1 MPEYPITISVSIAKA
16 YKYKSL
22 VFTHHDYLGPQILRH
37 KDHEAT
43 YRKIGL
49 RQWGEFAQW
58 LRLDNVDREKYRI
71 N

>member
-22 VFTHHDYLGPQILRH
+22 VFTYHDYHGPEILRH
-37 KDHEAT
+37 KDHEIAK
-43 YRKIGL
+43 RRISL
-49 RQWGEFAQW
+49 RQWGEFYQW
-58 LRLDNVDREKYRI
+58 LRLDQPDREKFRI